1 MKKIKAILFDFGGT
15 LDDDGRDWFERV
27 CQIIT
32 GQATNGQCEEFKQ
45 GMRDAAD
52 EIGRM
57 PDTAKLSM
65 AVTVERLCGCF
76 HARLKLYS
84 NDNLVQWDPMEVAAQ
99 FITEAQKCLAR
110 NREVLKKL
118 RQRFRLG
125 VLSNNWGNAA
135 GWCEQFGLTEYL
147 DTVIDSTV
155 VGAVKPDKAIFQAA
169 LDELGLPA
177 NDCAY
182 VGDRY
187 DCDMLGAHGAGLKPI
202 WITNK
207 GQHTSDKVITVN
219 QIGTLAD
226 LLDMNW
232 E

>member
-1 MKKIKAILFDFGGT
+1 MIKAILFDFGGT
-15 LDDDGRDWFERV
+15 LDNDGHDWFERLYM
-27 CQIIT
+27 IIT
-32 GQATNGQCEEFKQ
+32 GQAVDGECEEFKLSIK
-45 GMRDAAD
+45 DAAN
-52 EIGRM
+52 EMSCM

-65 AVTVERLCGCF
+65 AATVERLCGCF
-76 HARLKLYS
+76 HARLKHYD
-84 NDNLVQWDPMEVAAQ
+84 NDNLVRWDPMEVAKQ
-99 FITEAQKCLAR
+99 FMTEAEQCLAR

-118 RQRFRLG
+118 RKRFRLG

-135 GWCEQFGLTEYL
+135 GWCEQFGLSEYL

-155 VGAVKPDKAIFQAA
+155 VGATKPDKLIFQAA
-169 LDELGLPA
+169 LDELGLEA
-177 NDCAY
+177 KDCAY

-187 DCDMLGAHGAGLKPI
+187 ECDMLGARGAGLKPI

-207 GQHTSDKVITVN
+207 EQYTGDKVIAVN